1 MNHILRDY
9 ARADEPSWLRCRVL
23 AFLSTAYFDDV
34 APAKPLVT
42 APGFELVAVDR
53 RATVLGLMDVAVE
66 GELATIET
74 VAVHPDH
81 QHAGIGRA
89 LLEQAMTRVRTM
101 PAVTTL
107 DAWTRDDPDA
117 LRWYRA
123 MGFRESDHYLHVYAS
138 HYAKA
143 AEPERVQTAEPEGAQ
158 TAEPAPVQTDQ
169 PAPAHTSEP
178 DRALIGA
185 RPGLYPVSVFLHA
198 GLAEEERLRRE
209 FARVHVCRRF
219 SMAI

>member
-1 MNHILRDY
+1 MNRILRDY

-23 AFLSTAYFDDV
+23 AFLSTAYYDDV
-34 APAKPLVT
+34 APAKPAIA

-53 RATVLGLMDVAVE
+53 QATVLGLMDVAVD

-89 LLEQAMTRVRTM
+89 LLEQALTRVRTM
-101 PAVTTL
+101 PTVTTL

-143 AEPERVQTAEPEGAQ
+143 ERT
-158 TAEPAPVQTDQ
+158 QTDE
-169 PAPAHTSEP
+169 PAHTSEP
-178 DRALIGA
+178 ERALTGA
-185 RPGLYPVSVFLHA
+185 RPGLHPVSVFLHA
-198 GLAEEERLRRE
+198 SLNEEERLRRE

-219 SMAI
+219 SMTL